1 MTPFPDILRIPAQR
15 RLLLAAIPAD
25 FADWFDYV
33 AVVALIAYVWG
44 EGPVALGFLALAFA
58 LPYVIAGPLLAAWV
72 DRADLKRV
80 LLLSNLGRGV
90 LTFALALAPN
100 VEVLLLMVLLR
111 GIVDSAFTPA
121 RQSTI
126 QLITPEPL
134 LMAANGL
141 HQGINQTSKILAPA
155 CGGLLL
161 ALMPAQ
167 GIFVVNGFLSI
178 FAFLILL
185 GLQLPARA
193 HVLHDN
199 KEPFFARV
207 AGGIKE
213 FGRNQ
218 LLLAVLIFASAAN
231 FTFFLYD
238 TQIALLTSQL
248 GYDVTAFGLTITA
261 SGIGGVSAAF
271 LAGLMKRTRPLVL
284 MALSALVS
292 GPVTIATALAA
303 GWGVAI
309 PFPLFCLVIAV
320 MGGSTV
326 FMLVP
331 YRAVIQAETPPDRIA
346 RVTSAGEA
354 SMTVAM
360 MTAPLLGSL
369 IVTGF
374 GVPAPFIVG
383 GGLIVLLGLG
393 ALVFALRR

>member
-309 PFPLFCLVIAV
+309 PFPLFCLVMAV

>member
-1 MTPFPDILRIPAQR
+1 MTPFRNLVRIPAQR

-44 EGPVALGFLALAFA
+44 EGPVALAFLALAFS

-72 DRADLKRV
+72 DRAELKHV
-80 LLLSNLGRGV
+80 LLVSNLGRGV
-90 LTFALALAPN
+90 LTFALALAPG
-100 VEVLLLMVLLR
+100 VEVLLLIVMFR

-121 RQSTI
+121 RQSAI
-126 QLITPEPL
+126 QLTTPEPL

-141 HQGINQTSKILAPA
+141 HQGINQASKIIGPA

-167 GIFVVNGFLSI
+167 GVFVVNGFLSVV
-178 FAFLILL
+178 AFLILL

-193 HVLHDN
+193 HVLHDTG
-199 KEPFFARV
+199 EPFFARV
-207 AGGIKE
+207 SGGIAE
-213 FGRNQ
+213 FGRNR

-238 TQIALLTSQL
+238 TQIALLTNQL
-248 GYDVTAFGLTITA
+248 GYDVTTFGLTVTA
-261 SGIGGVSAAF
+261 SGIGGVTGAF
-271 LAGLMKRTRPLVL
+271 FAGTLKPRRPLLL
-284 MALSALVS
+284 MALAALVS
-292 GPVTIATALAA
+292 GPVTIATAVAA
-303 GWGVAI
+303 AVGIAI
-309 PFPLFCLVIAV
+309 PFPLFCLVMAV
-320 MGGSTV
+320 MGGTTA

-331 YRAVIQAETPPDRIA
+331 YRAVIQSETPPDRIA
-346 RVTSAGEA
+346 RVTAAGEA
-354 SMTVAM
+354 AMIAAM
-360 MTAPLLGSL
+360 MSAAFLGSL
-369 IVTGF
+369 ISTGY

>member
-1 MTPFPDILRIPAQR
+1 MTPFRDILSIPVQR

-58 LPYVIAGPLLAAWV
+58 LPYVIAGPLLATWV

-100 VEVLLLMVLLR
+100 VEVLLLIVLLR

-155 CGGLLL
+155 LGGLLL

-167 GIFVVNGFLSI
+167 GVFLINGLLSI
-178 FAFLILL
+178 VAFLILL
-185 GLQLPARA
+185 GLRLPARA
-193 HVLHDN
+193 HIVHDVE
-199 KEPFFARV
+199 EPFLARV
-207 AGGIKE
+207 SGGIAE
-213 FGRNQ
+213 FGRNR

-248 GYDVTAFGLTITA
+248 GYDVAAFGLTITA

-271 LAGLMKRTRPLVL
+271 LAGLMKPTRPLVL
-284 MALSALVS
+284 MALAALVS

-303 GWGVAI
+303 IWGVAI
-309 PFPLFCLVIAV
+309 PFPLFCLVMAV

-331 YRAVIQAETPPDRIA
+331 YRAVIQSETPPDRIA

-360 MTAPLLGSL
+360 MSAPLLGSL
-369 IVTGF
+369 IVTRF

-383 GGLIVLLGLG
+383 GGLIILLGLG